1 MGEEFYTKRLEY
13 VQKGSRKMVM
23 TLEGK
28 MYEERLR
35 PLGVLSAE
43 QRSRGEASW
52 RLQLLTGSAG
62 AALSYALCD
71 SDRARGNGM
80 ELCRGRGSWGLGTG
94 SAPEGRGHG
103 TGCPGQCSWP

>member
-1 MGEEFYTKRLEY
+1 
-13 VQKGSRKMVM
+13 M

-52 RLQLLTGSAG
+52 RLQLRTGSAG
-62 AALSYALCD
+62 AALSSALCD